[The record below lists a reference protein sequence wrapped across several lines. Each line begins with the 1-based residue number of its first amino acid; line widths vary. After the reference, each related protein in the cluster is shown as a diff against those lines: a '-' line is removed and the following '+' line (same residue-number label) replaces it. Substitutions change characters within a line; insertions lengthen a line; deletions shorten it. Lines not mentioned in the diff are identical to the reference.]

1 MESLLKLPY
10 PPTPMKRL
18 PALAATLL
26 LLVVAWLCMKSQEN
40 EAHSPRLQTSQ
51 AINPSISAP
60 NNHENSQDKSSKPA
74 LFPQTSRGIP
84 ITAEFVRSL
93 ARGAKN
99 VIFPLPDGRD
109 VHGTIEQHH
118 QAADGSPVGASG
130 RLTAPG
136 KGTFH
141 FRTQPAGFPAGPVIG
156 AVVIEGAEIAFQVMP
171 GPAQTSL
178 LAARPIDQVIC
189 RNYTLP
195 PQDADGPEEII
206 ADHPTDIETPLY
218 QNGIIPLQSRPSAEG
233 VIYLD
238 FDGASGPQEGWGDFE
253 AAAPSGMTPTKVM
266 NIWAR
271 VSEDFAPFNLNVTTD
286 LQVFLNAPETSRQR
300 CIITPTKN
308 AAPNAGGVAY
318 MGSFGWSGDT
328 PCWCFYSSS
337 SKYAAEII
345 SHEIG
350 HTLGLYHDG
359 RISAE
364 SYYLGHGSDLVGWAP
379 IMGAGYYKNL
389 TQWSK
394 GEYNSAN
401 ELQDDIAIIAANPGV
416 GLIAD
421 DAGDSH
427 VSAAALEVYS
437 NGTIKSEGNIGA
449 PSDVDAFSF
458 TTTGGAVALTISPVA
473 NGQNLDVF
481 AGIDDSL
488 GNPVISDNPDLALN
502 ATLSTTL
509 LAGTYSVR
517 VKGSARGN
525 SLTDGY
531 SDYGSLGQYTI
542 TGTITGAVAPDRFT
556 IAENSPVETI
566 VGTPTL
572 RNNHAG
578 SALTYQ
584 IMKGNTNS
592 TFKMS
597 PKTGLITV
605 AKSSFLDFEKLS
617 TGWDDPA
624 NFDLT
629 VEVKDL
635 TSPGLSESLRIVI
648 TVQDLYEPLPEPTHS
663 LTIASAETLTVPQ
676 SNTSFQSL
684 TNDGTLVVSSPLQI
698 TGNATNNGVLRLFG
712 DSILNVT
719 GTFTNSGVIDIIN
732 WNGTLPP
739 SMINT
744 GIILD
749 RTAHRVLAT
758 ATHSSQFHLS
768 VPGFAGHLYQL
779 ESSDELTG
787 PWTPL
792 GDSLVGTG
800 EAENPPLLQFTPDM
814 DGPRR
819 FYRVAVVPAP

>member
-1 MESLLKLPY
+1 
-10 PPTPMKRL
+10 
-18 PALAATLL
+18 
-26 LLVVAWLCMKSQEN
+26 
-40 EAHSPRLQTSQ
+40 
-51 AINPSISAP
+51 
-60 NNHENSQDKSSKPA
+60 
-74 LFPQTSRGIP
+74 
-84 ITAEFVRSL
+84 
-93 ARGAKN
+93 
-99 VIFPLPDGRD
+99 
-109 VHGTIEQHH
+109 
-118 QAADGSPVGASG
+118 
-130 RLTAPG
+130 
-136 KGTFH
+136 
-141 FRTQPAGFPAGPVIG
+141 VIG
-156 AVVIEGAEIAFQVMP
+156 AVVIDGAEIAFQVMP

-178 LAARPIDQVIC
+178 LAARPVDQVIC

-195 PQDADGPEEII
+195 PQDADGPQEIMT
-206 ADHPTDIETPLY
+206 DHPTDIETPLY
-218 QNGIIPLQSRPSAEG
+218 QNGIIPLQSRPGAQG

-238 FDGASGPQEGWGDFE
+238 FDGETGPQEGWGDFE
-253 AAAPSGMTPTKVM
+253 AAAPSGMTPAKVI

-300 CIITPTKN
+300 CIITPTKD

-379 IMGAGYYKNL
+379 IMGAGYSKNL

-416 GLIAD
+416 GLIDD

-427 VSAAALEVYS
+427 SSAAALEVYN
-437 NGTIKSEGNIGA
+437 NGSIKSEGNIGA
-449 PSDVDAFSF
+449 PSDVDAFFF
-458 TTTGGAVALTISPVA
+458 TTTGGTVALTISPVA
-473 NGQNLDVF
+473 NGQNLDVL
-481 AGIDDSL
+481 AGIDDAL
-488 GNPVISDNPDLALN
+488 GNPIVSDNPDLALH

-525 SLTDGY
+525 PLADGY

-556 IAENSPVETI
+556 IVENSPVETI

-584 IMKGNTNS
+584 IVKGNTNS

-597 PKTGLITV
+597 LKTGRITV
-605 AKSSFLDFEKLS
+605 AKPSFLDFETLS

-635 TSPGLSESLRIVI
+635 TSPGLSESLRVVI
-648 TVQDLYEPLPEPTHS
+648 TVQDLNEPLPEVTNS
-663 LTIASAETLTVPQ
+663 LTITSAQTLTVPQ

-684 TNDGTLVVSSPLQI
+684 MNDGTLVVSTPLQI
-698 TGNATNNGVLRLFG
+698 TGDATNNGVLRLFG

-719 GTFTNSGVIDIIN
+719 GTFTNNGVIDIIN

-744 GIILD
+744 GTILD

-758 ATHSSQFHLS
+758 ATHSTQFSLS

-779 ESSDELTG
+779 ESSVDLTG

-792 GDSLVGTG
+792 GDSVAGTG
-800 EAENPPLLQFTPDM
+800 DAENPPLLQFTPDLN
-814 DGPRR
+814 GPRR